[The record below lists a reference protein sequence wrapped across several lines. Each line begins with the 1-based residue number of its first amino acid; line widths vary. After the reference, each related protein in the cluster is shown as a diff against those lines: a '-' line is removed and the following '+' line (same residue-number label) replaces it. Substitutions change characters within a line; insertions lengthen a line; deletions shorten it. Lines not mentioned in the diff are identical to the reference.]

1 MNTSPNVKAFAYRS
15 SALPSRAYA
24 FVLVSLIFCSL
35 LLLSA
40 SGAKAQSGRAPQG
53 RPTGGGSGGNNS
65 ATQSAAR
72 GQSSISGRVIYEE
85 TGEPVRGAR
94 VRITSVNGLGPMGAS
109 LTNDRGEFRFDNLAA
124 GEYHVVATAKDA
136 AMVNAAT
143 FAVPLPSGDPQRD
156 DAAFEAAR
164 RENDFNGGSLE
175 VSVDG
180 THPATVEVVLPRA
193 QKGGGISGR
202 VLYEDGKPAPKAQV
216 TFLNRKE
223 MGGRMIGPTK
233 LSALTDERGFYHVNG
248 LPPGEYTVSARL
260 QEKVYID
267 KQGRTY
273 GGLVILTY
281 YPSATSARA
290 ASPVHVAK
298 DQETGDINITLVKRD
313 TRAITGTALA
323 RASGR
328 PLSRVQVRLRNRD
341 DLDLPFSAGS
351 DDRFIWTDA
360 QGRFT
365 FNNVLDGDYLI
376 TVGGLLS
383 PPPPRGISMN
393 PNEARSNEPPRLRD
407 SSLIYERFP
416 RPSMQGLIEKQQEV
430 TVSGA
435 DVANLMIEV
444 SEGGRVSGRVVFEG
458 EGQPPP
464 RIMIASESVAGE
476 RRPGSL
482 ARLNPDSTFTMS
494 GVPEGPLS
502 LDVLISPPGRF
513 YVKSITAGGV
523 DMMREPLLIGDGIE
537 IRDVRI
543 VLSSDVATLKGRVL
557 AADGTHLGGATV
569 LLAPADQ
576 NRQRLSRGR
585 LVGVTDSDGRF
596 MIGAAPGEY
605 RAVIWRGRPP
615 SDEEALRKLA
625 ESAPSVTLRAGERQD
640 LELVAPDEK

>member
-1 MNTSPNVKAFAYRS
+1 MNASHNVKAFAHRT
-15 SALPSRAYA
+15 AFPHRASA
-24 FVLVSLIFCSL
+24 FVLL
-35 LLLSA
+35 LLFLCA
-40 SGAKAQSGRAPQG
+40 LLPVAVANAQSGRAPQG
-53 RPTGGGSGGNNS
+53 RPTGGGGNNS
-65 ATQSAAR
+65 AAQGAAPR
-72 GQSSISGRVIYEE
+72 GHSSVSGRVIYEG
-85 TGEPVRGAR
+85 TGEPVRGVR
-94 VRITSVNGLGPMGAS
+94 VRITSVNGLGPMGANV
-109 LTNDRGEFRFDNLAA
+109 TNERGEFRFDNLAA

-136 AMVNAAT
+136 AMVSAAT
-143 FAVPLPSGDPQRD
+143 FGVPLPTGDPQRD

-180 THPATVEVVLPRA
+180 THQATVEVVLPRPSRS
-193 QKGGGISGR
+193 GGISGR
-202 VLYEDGKPAPKAQV
+202 VLYEDGKPAANAQV

-233 LSALTDERGFYHVNG
+233 LSALTDERGFYQVSG
-248 LPPGEYTVSARL
+248 VPQGEYTVSARL

-290 ASPVHVAK
+290 ASPVNVAT
-298 DQETGDINITLVKRD
+298 DQLTSDINITLVKRS
-313 TRAITGTALA
+313 THAITGTLKA

-328 PLSRVQVRLRNRD
+328 PLARVHVRLRNRD
-341 DLDLPFSAGS
+341 DLDLPFSVGS
-351 DDRFIWTDA
+351 DDRFIWTDE
-360 QGRFT
+360 QGRFK
-365 FNNVLDGDYLI
+365 FDNVLDGDYLI
-376 TVGGLLS
+376 TVGGLVS
-383 PPPPRGISMN
+383 PPPPPPRGISMN
-393 PNEARSNEPPRLRD
+393 PDETRGNEPPRLRD
-407 SSLIYERFP
+407 SSLIFERFP

-435 DVANLMIEV
+435 DVANLAIEV

-502 LDVLISPPGRF
+502 LDVLVSPPGRF
-513 YVKSITAGGV
+513 YVKSITANGV
-523 DMMREPLLIGDGIE
+523 DMMREPLMIGDGIE

-543 VLSSDVATLKGRVL
+543 VLSSDVAMLRGRVL
-557 AADGTHLGGATV
+557 SADGTYLSGATV
-569 LLAPADQ
+569 LLTPADQ

-585 LVGVTDSDGRF
+585 LVGVTDSNGRF
-596 MIGAAPGEY
+596 MIGGAPGEY
-605 RAVIWRGRPP
+605 RALIWRGRPP
-615 SDEEALRKLA
+615 SDEEAFRKLA
-625 ESAPSVTLRAGERQD
+625 ERAPTVSLRAGERQD
-640 LELVAPDEK
+640 LELVAPEEK